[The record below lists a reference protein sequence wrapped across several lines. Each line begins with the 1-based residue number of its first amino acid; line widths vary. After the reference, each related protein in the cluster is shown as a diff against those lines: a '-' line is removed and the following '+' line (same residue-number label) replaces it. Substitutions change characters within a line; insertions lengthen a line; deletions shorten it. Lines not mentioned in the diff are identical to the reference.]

1 MGKVLTT
8 LRQGKKRTAALVA
21 ILAAAIVVPAS
32 LYAWGPGRA
41 TFTEA
46 NPAPYVTFNSITNN
60 RVYGDERD
68 FVMVKDASNKQD
80 GGWSNSAT
88 AEPGK
93 EYVVRMYVHNNA
105 ASNLKLVA
113 ENVRASA
120 SIKQGT
126 AKNIAISGFINSSN
140 ANPAQVW
147 DDAALTSDK
156 DFNVNY
162 VPGSA
167 TFHNNSVGSAPSGV
181 ALPDSIMTSGGAM
194 LGYDKLDGK
203 IPGCYE
209 YSGYVYFRVKPQFAP
224 TNSFDTTK
232 QVRKSGETAW
242 QKNVS
247 VNPGDEVEY
256 LLSYKNTGQ
265 TQQNNVVMK
274 DTLPQGISYVPGT
287 TYLKN
292 AANPSSVKISDN
304 LTTASGININGYTPG
319 SNAYVTFKAK
329 VGSNDQ
335 LPVCGPNKL
344 TNKVRTSVDGGYK
357 EDTADVTVPKE
368 CQPQAEYKCT
378 ALAVSKLSDNKF
390 KFETGYS
397 VTNGT
402 FKSVSYTI
410 RNEAGA
416 TIATVNGTPNVAEY
430 TQATP
435 GKYTVQAT
443 VTFTVNGQDVTATSE
458 ACKKAFEVP
467 APEDKKIIVCEIA
480 PKKIVTIKESEFD
493 ASKYSKN
500 LDDCKE
506 VPTDII
512 VCDLTT
518 KQVVTIKES
527 EFDSNKYSKNLDDCK
542 ETPVTPTE
550 LPQTGSNDGILTIAG
565 LATLALALGYAVTA
579 RRTIG

>member
-357 EDTADVTVPKE
+357 
-368 CQPQAEYKCT
+368 
-378 ALAVSKLSDNKF
+378 
-390 KFETGYS
+390 
-397 VTNGT
+397 
-402 FKSVSYTI
+402 
-410 RNEAGA
+410 
-416 TIATVNGTPNVAEY
+416 
-430 TQATP
+430 
-435 GKYTVQAT
+435 
-443 VTFTVNGQDVTATSE
+443 
-458 ACKKAFEVP
+458 
-467 APEDKKIIVCEIA
+467 
-480 PKKIVTIKESEFD
+480 
-493 ASKYSKN
+493 
-500 LDDCKE
+500 
-506 VPTDII
+506 
-512 VCDLTT
+512 
-518 KQVVTIKES
+518 
-527 EFDSNKYSKNLDDCK
+527 
-542 ETPVTPTE
+542 
-550 LPQTGSNDGILTIAG
+550 
-565 LATLALALGYAVTA
+565 
-579 RRTIG
+579 